1 VKRTLYKTIHAGK
14 FIGLFIFLLLSTR
27 LSHGQTVTI
36 TSPSTLI
43 YGSNLAA
50 TATTSTVAL
59 GVNYVSFNFNS
70 VTTQDASFPY
80 GVNFVTNTLVPGTY
94 TLSAFMNYNSVSGA
108 VNSATFT
115 QTVTIIPTTPTASA
129 TSICGS
135 GTSTITVGGGLP
147 TSGTYRLYAAA
158 TGGTALSTGAGNT
171 LTSPTISATTTYYVA
186 YAYNSVESARTAV
199 TATVNPLPSSV
210 ISGPAALTLGA
221 SGNYSVTAAAG
232 VSYSW
237 ATNGG
242 LPATGTG
249 SSISVV
255 WATSGT
261 KTVTV
266 TATNTSTGCTST
278 GTFNVTV
285 TNPGFLSSYGF
296 RIPVILNNA
305 ALNLTT
311 DLTNFPVL
319 VYIQDDALKITTG
332 CDNKVQYPDGPVYDF
347 AFTAAGSTTELNYDI
362 EDYNK
367 ITGTLLVWVRVPT
380 LVRTTNY
387 SLTFYFGSLTAN
399 ATNVKESTWPSDYL
413 AVYHFNQAASATVLD
428 ATTNHVDGTPTNLT
442 TATDRLHAAL
452 GLTGGGYS
460 FNGTSKIIANK
471 TANITGNFTL
481 SAWVSATS
489 PNGDNKVVSNEINFG
504 PGYKLAVK
512 SGVIETETRSTNT
525 IGQLGNLGDGGA
537 VTAGWHYIQ
546 GTFNGTSFQ
555 NYVNGVAA
563 TTTLTKTASSITPLA
578 GSVVSIGIDNRSG
591 TTPDENYYIGLMDE
605 VRISNTVK
613 SADWIKAEYT
623 NQNNPAAFRTQSAYQ
638 TDFTNASTLKGGIT
652 YSTADGTNFTYT
664 LNGITTA
671 GTLPTNGN
679 ANVIIT
685 GAGATLPATTSVY
698 GLTVNPSSTINLN
711 GQTLNVGCNVYNNGS
726 ITNTTSSIVFNG
738 TFTPQLYTA
747 GATTN
752 IAQFGNLTINN
763 TATAGQVKI
772 SGGPVNIYNFLT
784 LTNGSLN
791 IDNTNNGSLTLKST
805 SNLIYAQIA
814 PISAG
819 RTIQGNI
826 NDEVLFQGGAG
837 FRNYRAMAAP
847 IYNNTTSY
855 NSANGSYVLNGLKST
870 FIITGFNGTT
880 NGFDASS
887 NNGSTLRI
895 YNPATNK
902 YTYVSDLNT
911 AVTVPS
917 GSGYYM
923 YYRGNRN
930 ATGTTTLADPFG
942 SKTNKTLGGG
952 SYAVAEAL
960 TFTYTGIPNQG
971 NVNIV
976 AIPAANTT
984 SYYHVANPY
993 AATLDAGALLTG
1005 ASTYVNQFTWTW
1017 NPSKGSYAVYDLSTP
1032 SASTNNANRYVVPGQ
1047 SFMVKANNTTGS
1059 AQTLTVTETMKSI
1072 SNSANAIR
1080 FLKTSEPTPA
1090 ETIELPVMKL
1100 QLARNKDIYEE
1111 LALVLQPSAKDSI
1124 DNADAEQITG
1134 DHIVFTTITPDN
1146 KYLTIDK
1153 RPFNSITKMIP
1164 LYISTTTDTIYTFK
1178 HAYLSS
1184 LMDNYKVTL
1193 YDSLLNNQVE
1203 IAHNDYAVNIYK
1215 AQPTTWG
1222 GKRFKLIIQQI
1233 SAPVTFYEFVG
1244 ELTPAKN
1251 ALLSWKTSDYR
1262 FGITYQVQRSQDNKT
1277 FTDAG
1282 AVQVGSAEILKNT
1295 FSITDNDVKKGI
1307 NYYRLIQTDIFGNT
1321 LMSDTIQLEYNL
1333 DAIPSN
1339 NGFKLYPNP
1348 VTDNFNIIS
1357 DKTYR
1362 GKITMRIFDSN
1373 SNLKYTKNVTQL
1385 NAYEPIQQ
1393 YVSEF
1398 KLGVYIVELR
1408 DNKNHVLTTLKFVKQ

>member
-1 VKRTLYKTIHAGK
+1 
-14 FIGLFIFLLLSTR
+14 
-27 LSHGQTVTI
+27 
-36 TSPSTLI
+36 
-43 YGSNLAA
+43 
-50 TATTSTVAL
+50 
-59 GVNYVSFNFNS
+59 
-70 VTTQDASFPY
+70 
-80 GVNFVTNTLVPGTY
+80 
-94 TLSAFMNYNSVSGA
+94 MNYNSLAGA
-108 VNSATFT
+108 VNSAMFT
-115 QTVTIIPTTPTASA
+115 QTVTIIPTTPNA
-129 TSICGS
+129 TTPAAICGS
-135 GTSTITVGGGLP
+135 GTANITVGGSSP
-147 TSGTYRLYAAA
+147 TGGTYGLYTAI
-158 TGGTALSTGAGNT
+158 TGGTAVSTTTGTT
-171 LTSPTISATTTYYVA
+171 LTTPFISSTTTYYIG
-186 YAYNSVESARTAV
+186 YTSNGISSVRTPV
-199 TATVNPLPSSV
+199 TVTVYPLPSSV

-221 SGNYSVTAAAG
+221 SGNYTVTAATG
-232 VSYSW
+232 VTYNW
-237 ATNGG
+237 ATSGG
-242 LPATGTG
+242 TPATGTG

-278 GTFNVTV
+278 GTFNVIV

-296 RIPVILNNA
+296 RIPVILNNS

-311 DLTNFPVL
+311 DLTNFPLL

-347 AFTAAGSTTELNYDI
+347 AFTTAGSTTELNYDI

-367 ITGTLLVWVRVPT
+367 ITGALLVWVRVPT

-399 ATNVKESTWPSDYL
+399 ATNVKENTWSSDYR
-413 AVYHFNQAASATVLD
+413 AIYHFNEKSTTAAVLD
-428 ATTNHVDGTPTNLT
+428 ATSFNIDAAQTNLSIG
-442 TATDRLHAAL
+442 TDRFHEAT
-452 GLTGGGYS
+452 GLTGGAYN
-460 FNGTSKIIANK
+460 FNGTAKIVSASN
-471 TANITGNFTL
+471 APITGSFTL
-481 SAWVSATS
+481 SAWVNSVTTVDS
-489 PNGDNKVVSNEINFG
+489 KILSNEVNYG
-504 PGYKLAVK
+504 KGYKLSVK
-512 SGVIETETRSTNT
+512 NGKVETETRNT
-525 IGQLGNLGDGGA
+525 LNSDPGNLLQAGN
-537 VTAGWHYIQ
+537 VTANMWQYIQ
-546 GTFNGTSFQ
+546 GVYNSTAGTFT
-555 NYVNGVAA
+555 NYVNGFVA
-563 TTTLTKTASSITPLA
+563 TPTGTGAAPEA
-578 GSVVSIGIDNRSG
+578 GTSNIIALGIDYLSPTSSTNHF
-591 TTPDENYYIGLMDE
+591 IGLMDE

-855 NSANGSYVLNGLKST
+855 NAANGSYVLNGLKST

-880 NGFDASS
+880 NGFDVSS

-902 YTYVSDLNT
+902 YTYVADLNT

-1146 KYLTIDK
+1146 KYLSIDK
-1153 RPFNSITKMIP
+1153 RPFNSSTKVIP

-1184 LMDNYKVTL
+1184 LMNNYKVTL
-1193 YDSLLNNQVE
+1193 YDSLLNNHVE

-1244 ELTPAKN
+1244 ELTPAEN

-1262 FGITYQVQRSQDNKT
+1262 FGTTYQVQRSKDNKT

-1408 DNKNHVLTTLKFVKQ
+1408 DNKNQVLTTLKFVKQ